1 MAPARTILDVLNEF
15 DGGTRMTPERALRAT
30 MRTLNKFAEEVNG
43 FWDEWSL
50 ANEHELL
57 TAHTGARFDGI
68 IEGKPANQML
78 LAGLLYY
85 PRAITDDPLSD
96 FVNTDKKLLTALP
109 KGPSGV
115 HPSVLWPDAT
125 EYGGGAI
132 SWWDTDIAANER
144 RQSLGRILRSYEPV
158 RPLIET
164 GVLIPIPT
172 WKVVRQRQQLIAE
185 AMRRDVEDPELYE
198 VIQSELLSTNPF
210 VQTRLDGVESPGLNS
225 SQVREVM
232 TFAPSFYFN
241 KLVSVANEYGARYVP
256 RLGGDHELL
265 KLRLN
270 QVANRPTSPIET
282 RIIPDL
288 ASLKI
293 PALSNVQAETL
304 VKIRENE
311 EAFEDFR
318 HELNEIFSIAV
329 GLPQDAEGDAVS
341 SYIHDHLSRR
351 VAEVERITRE
361 SKSFTRGF
369 RLGFN
374 EFLFGLA
381 GSATSLG
388 ISGGISAQNLPTVA
402 AGTVAGA
409 LVPGVATMLQTMFAR
424 PEISGSKLVILG
436 LIERAAPVRVE

>member
-1 MAPARTILDVLNEF
+1 M
-15 DGGTRMTPERALRAT
+15 
-30 MRTLNKFAEEVNG
+30 
-43 FWDEWSL
+43 
-50 ANEHELL
+50 
-57 TAHTGARFDGI
+57 
-68 IEGKPANQML
+68 
-78 LAGLLYY
+78 
-85 PRAITDDPLSD
+85 
-96 FVNTDKKLLTALP
+96 
-109 KGPSGV
+109 
-115 HPSVLWPDAT
+115 
-125 EYGGGAI
+125 
-132 SWWDTDIAANER
+132 
-144 RQSLGRILRSYEPV
+144 
-158 RPLIET
+158 
-164 GVLIPIPT
+164 
-172 WKVVRQRQQLIAE
+172 
-185 AMRRDVEDPELYE
+185 
-198 VIQSELLSTNPF
+198 
-210 VQTRLDGVESPGLNS
+210 
-225 SQVREVM
+225 
-232 TFAPSFYFN
+232 
-241 KLVSVANEYGARYVP
+241 
-256 RLGGDHELL
+256 
-265 KLRLN
+265 
-270 QVANRPTSPIET
+270 SPIET

-293 PALSNVQAETL
+293 PTLSNVQAETL

-388 ISGGISAQNLPTVA
+388 ISGEISAQNLPTVA

-424 PEISGSKLVILG
+424 PEI
-436 LIERAAPVRVE
+436 